1 MHEKKRGGKMVFDTV
16 LPVVI
21 AGVAAVMDLRTAR
34 VDNGWIVFCLSVG
47 FVVRWMSQ
55 GLAGIGAFF
64 TGSLFPMIVLGG
76 LFILRMLGPGDI
88 KLFCAL
94 GGMMGVRTVGKCI
107 LVSFFLGAGISLA
120 ILISNGSVC
129 QRFQYFIQYIQE
141 LVRSGKSR
149 PYYRRDMSLPENF
162 HFTVPV
168 FLSVVLYAGGVY

>member
-1 MHEKKRGGKMVFDTV
+1 MYYAV
-16 LPVVI
+16 LPVVM

-34 VDNGWIVFCLSVG
+34 VDNGWILFCLSVG
-47 FVVRWMSQ
+47 FTVRWMEQ
-55 GLAGIGAFF
+55 GAAGIGGFF
-64 TGSLFPMIVLGG
+64 AGALFPIAVLGG
-76 LFILRMLGPGDI
+76 LFFLRMLGPGDI

-94 GGMMGVRTVGKCI
+94 GGMMGVRAVGKCI
-107 LVSFFLGAGISLA
+107 LVSFFLGACISLA
-120 ILISNGSVC
+120 ILISNGSFC

-141 LVRSGKSR
+141 LALSGKSR